1 MHRRRLPGYYR
12 LGIFAWEAVAMAR
25 LNTRSGWGWAA
36 TLVATILVVGI
47 GISGAAGI
55 REASPECASLARA
68 VASRSHSMFDGA
80 HFRAT
85 ERQAYGVCAADP
97 AAFRRI
103 VRGY

>member
-1 MHRRRLPGYYR
+1 M
-12 LGIFAWEAVAMAR
+12 ER
-25 LNTRSGWGWAA
+25 LNTLSGWAWAA
-36 TLVATILVVGI
+36 VVAAAILAVGV
-47 GISGAAGI
+47 GVSGAAGS

-68 VASRSHSMFDGA
+68 VASRSQSMFDA
-80 HFRAT
+80 PRFRAT